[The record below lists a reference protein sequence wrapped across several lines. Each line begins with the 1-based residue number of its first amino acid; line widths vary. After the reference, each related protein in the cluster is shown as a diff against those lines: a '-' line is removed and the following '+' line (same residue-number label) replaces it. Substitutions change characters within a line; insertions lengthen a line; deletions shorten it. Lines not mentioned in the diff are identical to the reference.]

1 MNKIEAP
8 IPENIFKYKAK
19 MFMGLDV
26 RQFFSVIIAG
36 IITIFMVQLIPRME
50 NLLTWLIVCSIPG
63 MIIIFFAFKQIYG
76 QPAEKMIFEIIKYNY
91 IYPAVRVKEEHH
103 PEYEKFRKDITRT
116 GMPDENPEE
125 PENANAKEKGKNK
138 PVSIKIKKSKEFRT
152 LK

>member
-36 IITIFMVQLIPRME
+36 IITVIMVQVIPRME
-50 NLLTWLIVCSIPG
+50 NLLTWLVVCSIPG

-91 IYPAVRVKEEHH
+91 IYPPIRVKEEHH

-116 GMPDENPEE
+116 GMPEENPEDT
-125 PENANAKEKGKNK
+125 ENTKKNEKNK